1 MAQGRIMADMDYDT
15 EISPWGQTER
25 QEERERG
32 RGSRNRLHR
41 TLKLMWS
48 LWLWASEMTD
58 SRVNGYCGEGCMVL
72 IF

>member
-1 MAQGRIMADMDYDT
+1 MAQGRRRIMADMDYDR
-15 EISPWGQTER
+15 EISPWG
-25 QEERERG
+25 ERG
-32 RGSRNRLHR
+32 RKRERKGSRNRLHR

-58 SRVNGYCGEGCMVL
+58 SCVNGYCREGCMVL